1 MVAGKTIY
9 NYKKLRQML
18 EECECKITAIE
29 AAPLVDIVGVG
40 MDNGTIAFV
49 NIRKDQVVFT
59 VRQKMAVSCLA
70 FCEENAWMASGDA
83 VGNVFLWD
91 LENKKILYKF

>member
-18 EECECKITAIE
+18 EEGECKITAIE

-40 MDNGTIAFV
+40 MDNGTIAFL
-49 NIRKDQVVFT
+49 NIRKDQIVFT

-70 FCEENAWMASGDA
+70 FS
-83 VGNVFLWD
+83 
-91 LENKKILYKF
+91 